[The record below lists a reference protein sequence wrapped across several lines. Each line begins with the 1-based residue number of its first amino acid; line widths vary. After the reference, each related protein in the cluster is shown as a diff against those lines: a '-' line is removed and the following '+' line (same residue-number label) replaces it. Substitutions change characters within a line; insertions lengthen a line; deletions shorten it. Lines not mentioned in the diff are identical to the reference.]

1 MNMNVGSKIQSY
13 KRHKFNFKTFNSEIL
28 KQYQVFKNPMTNFVL
43 LNPLHHEEAF
53 DGVLFVELD

>member
-1 MNMNVGSKIQSY
+1 
-13 KRHKFNFKTFNSEIL
+13 
-28 KQYQVFKNPMTNFVL
+28 MTNFVL